1 MPPYQVDV
9 DSSYQDDFNRL
20 FNNDELSPLF
30 RDHERKIAPSSPSCR
45 LDKRQSDPE
54 YAAAAAAA
62 AAEGGRERTL
72 SSEDPTLGHRPSS
85 SSTTTTTGAIIPKR
99 VSRITAIIGP
109 ESAYVKVGDSAPGDV
124 GGLPTPPLPPAA
136 ADEPSAPKREVTA
149 ARPPE
154 VKAITNDGGEKRESK
169 SFLVRATRFMNKRGG
184 KLVKSVPRKMASE
197 FGTAKVGQH
206 RNVI

>member
-9 DSSYQDDFNRL
+9 ESSYQDEFNRL

-30 RDHERKIAPSSPSCR
+30 RDHDSKIALSSPSCR

-54 YAAAAAAA
+54 YAAAAAN
-62 AAEGGRERTL
+62 EGRERTL
-72 SSEDPTLGHRPSS
+72 SSEDLTLGHRLSS
-85 SSTTTTTGAIIPKR
+85 SSTTMTGPIVPRR

-109 ESAYVKVGDSAPGDV
+109 ESAYVKVGDSAPGEV

-136 ADEPSAPKREVTA
+136 ADEPSAPKQEVTV

-154 VKAITNDGGEKRESK
+154 VKATSDGGDKREGK
-169 SFLVRATRFMNKRGG
+169 SLLVRATRFMRKRGW
-184 KLVKSVPRKMASE
+184 KLVKSVPRKVASE
-197 FGTAKVGQH
+197 FGTAKVGQQQ
-206 RNVI
+206 NVI

>member
-9 DSSYQDDFNRL
+9 ESSYQDDFNRL

-30 RDHERKIAPSSPSCR
+30 RDHDRKIAPSSPSCQ

-54 YAAAAAAA
+54 YAAAAAA
-62 AAEGGRERTL
+62 EGGMEKTL

-109 ESAYVKVGDSAPGDV
+109 ESAYGKVGDSAPGDV

-154 VKAITNDGGEKRESK
+154 VKATTNDGGEKREGK
-169 SFLVRATRFMNKRGG
+169 SLLVRTMRFMSKRGG
-184 KLVKSVPRKMASE
+184 KFVKSVPRKMASE

>member
-1 MPPYQVDV
+1 
-9 DSSYQDDFNRL
+9 
-20 FNNDELSPLF
+20 LSPLF
-30 RDHERKIAPSSPSCR
+30 RDHDSKIAPSSPSCR
-45 LDKRQSDPE
+45 LDKRQSDPD

-72 SSEDPTLGHRPSS
+72 SSEDPTLGHRPS

-109 ESAYVKVGDSAPGDV
+109 ESAYVKVGDSAPGEV
-124 GGLPTPPLPPAA
+124 GGLPTPPLAPTA

-154 VKAITNDGGEKRESK
+154 GKATSDGGGKREGK
-169 SFLVRATRFMNKRGG
+169 SLLIRATRFMSKRGG
-184 KLVKSVPRKMASE
+184 KIVKSVPRKMASE

-206 RNVI
+206 QNVI